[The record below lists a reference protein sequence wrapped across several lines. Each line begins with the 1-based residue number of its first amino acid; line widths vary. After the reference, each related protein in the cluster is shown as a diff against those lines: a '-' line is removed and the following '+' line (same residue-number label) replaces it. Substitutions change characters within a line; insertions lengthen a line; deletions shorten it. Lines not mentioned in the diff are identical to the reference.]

1 MMSTTQILLTG
12 SSGLIGTSLIR
23 MLQQERISTICL
35 ERKKN
40 QPSRPQDAAERFW
53 DPYAAEPVS
62 NPQSLAGVTGAIHL
76 SGANLSGRRWTEAY
90 KREIVASRVKPTR
103 ALAVMLAGLRPKPSV
118 LVCASAVGIYGG
130 RGDELLTE
138 DSTLGPGFL
147 AETCLAWEQATA
159 PAEDAGIRVV
169 HARFGVVLSPQGGA
183 LAQMLPIFRLGL
195 GGPLGNGRQWLS
207 WVALSDVTRAL
218 VFTLNTENLAG
229 PVNVVAPQPVTNVEF
244 TRVMGQVLHRPA
256 VLPVPAV
263 ALRVAFGEMAQATIL
278 ESQRALPARLESA
291 GFAFEYPDLPAA
303 LHAALTT

>member
-1 MMSTTQILLTG
+1 MSTTQILLTG
-12 SSGLIGTSLIR
+12 SSGLIGTSLVR
-23 MLQQERISTICL
+23 MLQQEQISTISL
-35 ERKKN
+35 HRKKN
-40 QPSRPQDAAERFW
+40 QSTRPEAAAERFW
-53 DPYAAEPVS
+53 DPYALEPVG

-90 KREIVASRVKPTR
+90 KREIVSSRVKPTH
-103 ALAVMLAGLRPKPSV
+103 ALAVMLAGLRPRPSV

-130 RGDELLTE
+130 RGGELLTE
-138 DSTLGPGFL
+138 DSTLGSGFL
-147 AETCLAWEQATA
+147 ADTCLAWEKATA

-195 GGPLGNGRQWLS
+195 GGALGNGRQWLS
-207 WVALSDVTRAL
+207 WIALPDVTRAL
-218 VFTLNTENLAG
+218 LFALHTESLAG
-229 PVNVVAPQPVTNVEF
+229 PVNVVAPQPVTNAEF

-291 GFAFEYPDLPAA
+291 GFAFEYPDLQAA
-303 LHAALTT
+303 LHAALAT